1 MHCNGRQQDQSGPEY
16 TADRI
21 ICVLGRKD
29 CGHLSPLP
37 AWNFGAIPF
46 RSFAPMA
53 REPDPAREPGSRL
66 WWRPGNGPAGGLAA
80 DDLQHRPR
88 DRDDPSPSAS
98 VPPTSYCDAQDVTIP
113 GAAAFLAGT
122 GAHPA
127 DLTAVQEAW
136 LDMDATMVPACS
148 EIVPDPPPV
157 ATRNLT
163 NGELSSAAF
172 QTWVTE
178 DAEWLTLVEWAQQ
191 HGQAGLIAYLQGGA
205 GNTLTSFVRAGGK
218 VVDSQICEYPAKA
231 DAVSVT
237 AEQMAALTDNISNT
251 AGVVYVI
258 AAVGP
263 CTSMW
268 TAGDGSGTDKGL
280 SSGQEGIEV
289 DVTSTATN
297 PALGQLLIK
306 NATWDRGDG
315 TVSDGIMQQVG
326 I

>member
-1 MHCNGRQQDQSGPEY
+1 L
-16 TADRI
+16 A
-21 ICVLGRKD
+21 
-29 CGHLSPLP
+29 
-37 AWNFGAIPF
+37 
-46 RSFAPMA
+46 RSRRCLATLTLLA
-53 REPDPAREPGSRL
+53 S
-66 WWRPGNGPAGGLAA
+66 LAA
-80 DDLQHRPR
+80 GCGGGQATGRPAATPLTTFSTAHAPGTT
-88 DRDDPSPSAS
+88 PSPSAGAT
-98 VPPTSYCDAQDVTIP
+98 PTSYCDAQDTTIP

-122 GAHPA
+122 GAHPT
-127 DLTAVQEAW
+127 DLTTVQEAW

-148 EIVPDPPPV
+148 EIVPDPPSV
-157 ATRNLT
+157 TTQNLT
-163 NGELSSAAF
+163 NGELSSADF

-191 HGQAGLIAYLQGGA
+191 HDQAGFISYLQGGA
-205 GNTLTSFVRAGGK
+205 GNRLTSFVRAGGK
-218 VVDSQICEYPAKA
+218 VVDSQVCEYPGKA

-237 AEQMAALTDNISNT
+237 AEQMAALTDNISQT
-251 AGVVYVI
+251 AGVAYVI

-268 TAGDGSGTDKGL
+268 TTGDGSGTDKGL

-297 PALGQLLIK
+297 PALGQFLIK

>member
-1 MHCNGRQQDQSGPEY
+1 VGICLPCLPGTSAPSRSGRSRRWLASLTLLASLAAGCGGGQA
-16 TADRI
+16 T
-21 ICVLGRKD
+21 GRPAA
-29 CGHLSPLP
+29 SPLTTFST
-37 AWNFGAIPF
+37 AHATGTT
-46 RSFAPMA
+46 
-53 REPDPAREPGSRL
+53 
-66 WWRPGNGPAGGLAA
+66 
-80 DDLQHRPR
+80 
-88 DRDDPSPSAS
+88 PSPSAS
-98 VPPTSYCDAQDVTIP
+98 VPPTSYCDAQDATIP

-122 GAHPA
+122 GAHPT